1 MVTGTLA
8 AVSPEQPRQVGEH
21 TNSTLDVLWVS
32 TVPRDELHPRIRRL
46 DGRDPLLSSELS
58 PDETRP
64 VHGTLTVD
72 VRDAHDRRLLER
84 LLNTHRVLSVTAADG
99 WTQRVRLT
107 GIRRIHTET
116 AVDGSHIVVATY
128 TWVAAASLN

>member
-1 MVTGTLA
+1 M
-8 AVSPEQPRQVGEH
+8 SPDHPWQVGE
-21 TNSTLDVLWVS
+21 NRAGALDVLWVS

-46 DGRDPLLSSELS
+46 DGCDPLISSDFG
-58 PDETRP
+58 PDESRP

-72 VRDAHDRRLLER
+72 VRDARDRRLLER
-84 LLNTHRVLSVTAADG
+84 LLNTHRVLSVTSADG

>member
-1 MVTGTLA
+1 MPTTTLT
-8 AVSPEQPRQVGEH
+8 AVSPDQPRQVGEH
-21 TNSTLDVLWVS
+21 NRSTLDVLWVS
-32 TVPRDELHPRIRRL
+32 TVPRDELYPRIRRL
-46 DGRDPLLSSELS
+46 DGRDPLVSAEFC

-64 VHGTLTVD
+64 VHGTMTVD
-72 VRDAHDRRLLER
+72 VRDARDRRLLER

-107 GIRRIHTET
+107 GVRDVQTET
-116 AVDGSHIVVATY
+116 ALDGSHLVVATY